1 MTHELIPTQTGLTL
15 RRTDTLINITNKLL
29 AQTGIKGISQMSDDE
44 LWGWWLSLDDKWRF
58 LFLRQAL
65 KLELWTD
72 DDGYFDEN
80 FDYQVGF
87 DWFDKEL
94 TFVYVKAI
102 QNLTGLKLSENRI
115 QDISVLANLTNLTE
129 LYLWEN
135 PIQDISALANLT
147 NLTKLYLYENQ
158 IQDISALSNLTNLT
172 VLDLRYNPIQDIS
185 VLANLTNLT
194 GLDLRYN
201 QIQDISVLANL
212 TNLTE
217 LYLSENPI
225 NPQDIEWLQQKLP
238 NCKINVGLYFER

>member
-1 MTHELIPTQTGLTL
+1 M
-15 RRTDTLINITNKLL
+15 
-29 AQTGIKGISQMSDDE
+29 
-44 LWGWWLSLDDKWRF
+44 
-58 LFLRQAL
+58 
-65 KLELWTD
+65 
-72 DDGYFDEN
+72 
-80 FDYQVGF
+80 
-87 DWFDKEL
+87 
-94 TFVYVKAI
+94 
-102 QNLTGLKLSENRI
+102 
-115 QDISVLANLTNLTE
+115 
-129 LYLWEN
+129 
-135 PIQDISALANLT
+135 
-147 NLTKLYLYENQ
+147 
-158 IQDISALSNLTNLT
+158 SNLTNLT

>member
-44 LWGWWLSLDDKWRF
+44 LWEWWLGLDDKWRF
-58 LFLRQAL
+58 LFLRQGL
-65 KLELWTD
+65 KLELWID
-72 DDGYFDEN
+72 EWIDNDWYFDEN

-102 QNLTGLKLSENRI
+102 QNLTGL
-115 QDISVLANLTNLTE
+115 
-129 LYLWEN
+129 YL
-135 PIQDISALANLT
+135 
-147 NLTKLYLYENQ
+147 KRNQ

-172 VLDLRYNPIQDIS
+172 GLDLSKNQIQDIS
-185 VLANLTNLT
+185 SLANLTNLT
-194 GLDLRYN
+194 SLKLWKN

-212 TNLTE
+212 TNLTR
-217 LYLSENPI
+217 LDLSENPI

-238 NCKINVGLYFER
+238 NCKIIF

>member
-44 LWGWWLSLDDKWRF
+44 LWEWWLSLDDKWRF
-58 LFLRQAL
+58 LFLRHGL
-65 KLELWTD
+65 ELELWND
-72 DDGYFDEN
+72 DWYFDEN

-102 QNLTGLKLSENRI
+102 QNLTGLKLSEN
-115 QDISVLANLTNLTE
+115 
-129 LYLWEN
+129 
-135 PIQDISALANLT
+135 
-147 NLTKLYLYENQ
+147 
-158 IQDISALSNLTNLT
+158 
-172 VLDLRYNPIQDIS
+172 
-185 VLANLTNLT
+185 
-194 GLDLRYN
+194 

-217 LYLSENPI
+217 LYLYENPIQDISVLANLTNLTSLYLWDNQIQDISVLASLIKLEYLYLADNPI
-225 NPQDIEWLQQKLP
+225 NPTDIEWLRQQLP
-238 NCKINVGLYFER
+238 HCIISVERPFFEF

>member
-44 LWGWWLSLDDKWRF
+44 LWEWWLSLDDEWRF
-58 LFLRQAL
+58 LFLRQGL
-65 KLELWTD
+65 KLELWID
-72 DDGYFDEN
+72 NDGYFDEN

-102 QNLTGLKLSENRI
+102 QNLTGLDLWDNKI
-115 QDISVLANLTNLTE
+115 QDISVLL
-129 LYLWEN
+129 
-135 PIQDISALANLT
+135 
-147 NLTKLYLYENQ
+147 
-158 IQDISALSNLTNLT
+158 NLTNLT
-172 VLDLRYNPIQDIS
+172 V
-185 VLANLTNLT
+185 
-194 GLDLRYN
+194 LDLRYN

-225 NPQDIEWLQQKLP
+225 NPQDIEWLQ
-238 NCKINVGLYFER
+238 

>member
-44 LWGWWLSLDDKWRF
+44 LWEWWLSLDDKWRF
-58 LFLRQAL
+58 LFLRRGL
-65 KLELWTD
+65 ELELWND
-72 DDGYFDEN
+72 DWYFDEN

-102 QNLTGLKLSENRI
+102 QNLTGLKLSEN
-115 QDISVLANLTNLTE
+115 
-129 LYLWEN
+129 
-135 PIQDISALANLT
+135 
-147 NLTKLYLYENQ
+147 
-158 IQDISALSNLTNLT
+158 
-172 VLDLRYNPIQDIS
+172 
-185 VLANLTNLT
+185 
-194 GLDLRYN
+194 

-217 LYLSENPI
+217 LYLYENPI
-225 NPQDIEWLQQKLP
+225 QDISVSANLTNLTS
-238 NCKINVGLYFER
+238 LYL

>member
-44 LWGWWLSLDDKWRF
+44 LWEWWLSLDDKWRF
-58 LFLRQAL
+58 LFLRQGL
-65 KLELWTD
+65 KLELWID

-102 QNLTGLKLSENRI
+102 QNLTSLGLPK
-115 QDISVLANLTNLTE
+115 
-129 LYLWEN
+129 
-135 PIQDISALANLT
+135 
-147 NLTKLYLYENQ
+147 NQ

-172 VLDLRYNPIQDIS
+172 ILDLLDNQIQDISALANLTNLTSLNLSDNPIQDIS
-185 VLANLTNLT
+185 VLASL
-194 GLDLRYN
+194 
-201 QIQDISVLANL
+201 I
-212 TNLTE
+212 E
-217 LYLSENPI
+217 LEYLVLSENPI
-225 NPQDIEWLQQKLP
+225 NSQDIDWLQQKLP
-238 NCKINVGLYFER
+238 NCEIIFER